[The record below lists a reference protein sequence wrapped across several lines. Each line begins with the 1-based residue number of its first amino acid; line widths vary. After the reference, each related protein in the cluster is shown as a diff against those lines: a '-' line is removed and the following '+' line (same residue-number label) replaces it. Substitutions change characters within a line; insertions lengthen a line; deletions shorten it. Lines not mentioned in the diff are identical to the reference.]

1 MGRNIWCNMKLEFCR
16 EFCLGNGK
24 SVRIAFLR
32 SITVR
37 LLR

>member
-16 EFCLGNGK
+16 EVVLENGK
-24 SVRIAFLR
+24 SIRIAFLR

>member
-1 MGRNIWCNMKLEFCR
+1 MGRNIWFDMKLEFCR
-16 EFCLGNGK
+16 EFILENGK

-37 LLR
+37 LVR